1 MDSGLRI
8 AREHWEQMRAQAIAG
23 APLEVCGLL
32 AGLNEKSQAVFPIRN
47 EEGSSTRYRMDP
59 KEQLQAF
66 LAIERAGWEILAI
79 YHSHPAGPPRPSK
92 TDLAEA
98 AYPGVVHLIWVIEN
112 GEWNCL
118 AFSLDS
124 SVIQALD
131 LQID

>member
-1 MDSGLRI
+1 MDRVLQI

-66 LAIERAGWEILAI
+66 LAIERAGWEIMAI
-79 YHSHPAGPPRPSK
+79 FHSHPAGPPRPSK
-92 TDLAEA
+92 TDLAGS
-98 AYPGVVHLIWVIEN
+98 AYPGVVHLIWVIED

-118 AFSLDS
+118 AFSLDNGIVQS
-124 SVIQALD
+124 LEMKVD
-131 LQID
+131 